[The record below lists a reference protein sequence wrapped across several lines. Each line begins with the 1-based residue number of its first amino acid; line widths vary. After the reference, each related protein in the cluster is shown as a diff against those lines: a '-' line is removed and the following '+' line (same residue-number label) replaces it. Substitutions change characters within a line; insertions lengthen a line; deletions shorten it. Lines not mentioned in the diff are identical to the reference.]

1 MKKKAFYLLFMVVL
15 LPTIVFAKE
24 DNNMVLESQTVKYYK
39 TIYNIKSTNL
49 TTHSSYYTVEV
60 GKEEYLS
67 AKSNSEIMGNG
78 VITTV
83 YKKLTTSIY
92 NSGNYYQYKAELEW
106 LNMPSARSYDVI
118 AIGHLSNVKY
128 SHGINFSQYYCV
140 NGGGCITTG
149 SYYSKISNEKHYILD
164 AAHIIPYADGGSF
177 SVNNGILL
185 SPEIHT
191 LFDLGIIS
199 INYFGNEL
207 YCIVS
212 QSEKVVGKEFLQQ
225 YHMKKIAL
233 PANKMDWPDKDA
245 LDYKQSKYFIS

>member
-49 TTHSSYYTVEV
+49 TTHSSYYTVEI

-149 SYYSKISNEKHYILD
+149 SYYSKISNTGCGATFKLPDGNLSVLKQTFYYYVAKNTTATITNQ
-164 AAHIIPYADGGSF
+164 AAYGDYSHATSNVTSSQGQNYTIGTSGIVFDGTTG
-177 SVNNGILL
+177 NNY
-185 SPEIHT
+185 
-191 LFDLGIIS
+191 DS
-199 INYFGNEL
+199 IN
-207 YCIVS
+207 
-212 QSEKVVGKEFLQQ
+212 
-225 YHMKKIAL
+225 
-233 PANKMDWPDKDA
+233 PAVATW
-245 LDYKQSKYFIS
+245 SGSW